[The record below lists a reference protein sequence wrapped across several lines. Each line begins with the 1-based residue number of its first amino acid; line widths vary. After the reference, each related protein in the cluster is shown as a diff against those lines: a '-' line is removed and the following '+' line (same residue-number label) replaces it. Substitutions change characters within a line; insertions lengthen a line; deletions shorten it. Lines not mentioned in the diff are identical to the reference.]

1 MGYGNQLRNAA
12 CASAIMLTVAGLG
25 GSARGDVSAANDAGA
40 ALVPDA
46 LTLIDPPAGAVIP
59 NMLQASIVNPAQAAN
74 ENRPTSRNAEPAR
87 VHTWELP
94 PITVVGERPPEFREE
109 ERVGSYAQPRWTT
122 DRRFSET
129 RVYVIPEGKIEFE
142 YWFIPTAN
150 RHGPSDIKHQFEVEM
165 GLPYRF
171 QVDLYLIPDRQGSA
185 GKTNLSNSVEVRW
198 AFADWNKIWGNPTL
212 YVEYTFGD
220 NNPDLIETK
229 LLLGGEIA
237 PRWHWGADFSFEHAL
252 GGDFSNSYEFTS
264 GVSYTVIDEKFSVG
278 IEEKAN
284 VTDFHNR
291 RGAFTDNIFIGPS
304 LQYRPLPQV
313 HIDFAPLIGVTHESP
328 SLQAFVILGWEF

>member
-1 MGYGNQLRNAA
+1 MSGWCVPARADESS
-12 CASAIMLTVAGLG
+12 ASNGGLAFYPDAL
-25 GSARGDVSAANDAGA
+25 SLSPSAANSDE
-40 ALVPDA
+40 PK
-46 LTLIDPPAGAVIP
+46 
-59 NMLQASIVNPAQAAN
+59 MLQAGIVNPAEAAN
-74 ENRPTSRNAEPAR
+74 ENRPTSRNAEPGR

-94 PITVVGERPPEFREE
+94 PVQVIGQRPPELREE
-109 ERVGSYAQPRWTT
+109 ELVGPYAQPRWTT

-129 RVYVIPEGKIEFE
+129 RVYVIPEGKFEFE

-150 RHGPSDIKHQFEVEM
+150 RHGPSEIKHQFEVEM

-171 QVDLYLIPDRQGSA
+171 QVDLYLIPDRFGSS

-212 YVEYTFGD
+212 YVEYTFAD

-229 LLLGGEIA
+229 LLFGGEIA
-237 PRWHWGADFSFEHAL
+237 PRWHWGANLSFEHAL

-264 GVSYTVIDEKFSVG
+264 GISYTLVDERFSVG
-278 IEEKAN
+278 VEEKSN
-284 VTDFHNR
+284 ITDFHHH
-291 RGAFTDNIFIGPS
+291 RGSFTDNIFIGPS
-304 LQYRPLPQV
+304 IQYRPLPQV

-328 SLQAFVILGWEF
+328 SLQAFLILGWEF